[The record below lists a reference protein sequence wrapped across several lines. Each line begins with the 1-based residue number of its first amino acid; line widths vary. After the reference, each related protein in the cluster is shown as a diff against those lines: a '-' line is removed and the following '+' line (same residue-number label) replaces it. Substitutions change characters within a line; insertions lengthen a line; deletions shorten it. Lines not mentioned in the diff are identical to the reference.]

1 MNNWEKLFQILQILN
16 PESDAF
22 KLQVEDAVDEDIAIE
37 RWEDICYYMDLIKE
51 EEGEE

>member
-1 MNNWEKLFQILQILN
+1 MSGWEKLFQILQILN

-37 RWEDICYYMDLIKE
+37 RWEDICYYMDRLKPKE
-51 EEGEE
+51 EE